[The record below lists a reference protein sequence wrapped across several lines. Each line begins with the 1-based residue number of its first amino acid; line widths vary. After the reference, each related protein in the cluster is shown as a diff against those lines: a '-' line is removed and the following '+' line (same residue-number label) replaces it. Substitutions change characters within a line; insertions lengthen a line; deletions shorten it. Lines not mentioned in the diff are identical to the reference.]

1 MTGLSIEQHILP
13 WIDPEKK
20 IIPTAIVL
28 HWWEEPISKGNIE
41 FLESLWAESQLA
53 SQFAVLADG
62 TIYQLTPHENS
73 FSRHA
78 KCANN
83 SAIGIEIQGSGAEDL
98 DSNPIQFNAVVALTS
113 YLKDKFTIEDE
124 FRVEH
129 IDDEEEIRFY
139 GVTSHKNVDVY
150 CSNANGKMDVHDE
163 YLARV
168 INGLKF

>member
-1 MTGLSIEQHILP
+1 MTNLSIERHILP
-13 WIDPEKK
+13 WIDSEKT
-20 IIPTAIVL
+20 IVPTAIVL

-41 FLESLWAESQLA
+41 LLESLWAERQLA

-62 TIYQLTPHENS
+62 TIYQLTSHKNS

-83 SAIGIEIQGSGAEDL
+83 SAIGIEIQGLGAEDL
-98 DSNPIQFNAVVALTS
+98 DSNSVQFNAVVSLVA
-113 YLKDKFTIEDE
+113 YLKNEFTIEDE

-129 IDDEEEIRFY
+129 QADDETIRFY

-163 YLARV
+163 YLVRV
-168 INGLKF
+168 INESKF

>member
-1 MTGLSIEQHILP
+1 MRRPIIERHILL
-13 WIDPEKK
+13 WANPEEI

-41 FLESLWAESQLA
+41 LLELLWAERQLG

-73 FSRHA
+73 FGRHA

-83 SAIGIEIQGSGAEDL
+83 SAIGIEIQGLGAEDL
-98 DSNPIQFNAVVALTS
+98 DSNPVQFNAVVSLTV
-113 YLKDKFTIEDE
+113 YLKNKFAIEDE

-129 IDDEEEIRFY
+129 ENDDEAIRFY

-150 CSNANGKMDVHDE
+150 CSNSNGKLDVHDE

-168 INGLKF
+168 VSELKL